1 MELGAG
7 SHSVVYLAKL
17 QGMDVAVKVCRPSA
31 RGCVPCRWCCC
42 CGALIRMSFPALAI
56 MPCRAGQPA
65 RTEQPPA
72 CLALLWPCTA
82 LQVCELLPGT
92 DSRAI
97 WREVSILRSC
107 AHERIVPLFGVAL
120 KVWPAACSLAAHLV
134 VR

>member
-1 MELGAG
+1 VELGAG

-42 CGALIRMSFPALAI
+42 CGARIRVSFPALAI
-56 MPCRAGQPA
+56 MPCQPG
-65 RTEQPPA
+65 
-72 CLALLWPCTA
+72 LSSLLPFLPCPDLHCTA

-120 KVWPAACSLAAHLV
+120 KVWRAACSLAAHLV